1 MSILCNQNGPK
12 TVFKKWD
19 RAVWFEREKREG
31 RERGNMKRMCREVGE
46 IWKESGEGNYDQNI
60 SYKKLNKI

>member
-1 MSILCNQNGPK
+1 M
-12 TVFKKWD
+12 
-19 RAVWFEREKREG
+19 WFEREKREG